1 MRNLQQYP
9 VFRETVSTH
18 DLASLV
24 LILSVLK
31 FRQEDAEKGRSHRDL
46 ELSGR
51 FRKRKYVFRAN
62 NTVLLKKTGKKYSVK
77 WQSPFSRNLIP
88 FQEKGDET

>member
-62 NTVLLKKTGKKYSVK
+62 NTVLLKKQEKKYSVK
-77 WQSPFSRNLIP
+77 WQTLEI
-88 FQEKGDET
+88 